1 MPPSDLVGP
10 GRAVRHELRRAG
22 TRHQRM
28 LLHQW
33 LRRLAESGRP
43 AVGAE
48 RQAGSLARD
57 GARLGAGAEGLGN
70 AMGHGP
76 NMAA

>member
-1 MPPSDLVGP
+1 
-10 GRAVRHELRRAG
+10 
-22 TRHQRM
+22 M

-33 LRRLAESGRP
+33 LRRLAKSGRP
-43 AVGAE
+43 SVGAE
-48 RQAGSLARD
+48 RQAGCLTRD

-70 AMGHGP
+70 AEGHGP